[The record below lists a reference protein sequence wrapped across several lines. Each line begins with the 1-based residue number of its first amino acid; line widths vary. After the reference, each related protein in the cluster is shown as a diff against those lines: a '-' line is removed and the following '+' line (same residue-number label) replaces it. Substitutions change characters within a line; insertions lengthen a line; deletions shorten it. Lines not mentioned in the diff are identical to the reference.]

1 MAEKHPPDTGQSINR
16 NSQKSTPSGGIEGR
30 LAARLALIDV
40 ERAVMEMRRGLPV
53 VIEEAPGIACLALA
67 AELVDQET
75 LGFLEDLTGIW
86 PHIHLTHRR
95 AETLKIRLYT
105 EGGVTLPINRPETA
119 NDPQGPLAQIVHL
132 SDPARDLDFPLQ
144 GPFMASREPLMQSE
158 IASLRLAK
166 LAGLLPA
173 TVTSPLKLTGK
184 LGEKPGEKP
193 GEKLDV
199 NGAQDAITKWAHETN
214 LLSVSAAAIDAYEQ
228 RAAEALQPIGHLKS
242 QLKRVTDAK
251 VPLADAPDSRIFAFR
266 PQGTGG
272 GGPEH
277 LAIVIGAVDA
287 STPVL
292 VRLHSECFTGDLL
305 GSLKCDCGEQ
315 LRGAIAAISQAGSG
329 ILLYLAQEGRGIGL
343 MNKLRAYQLQDQG
356 FDTVD
361 ANLRLGFEVDERL
374 FEAAAQMLRQ
384 LGVGEVALMTN
395 NPDKVAQLDGH
406 GIKVTERV
414 PHAFPTNE
422 HNAHYLAT
430 KAGKTGH
437 LL

>member
-1 MAEKHPPDTGQSINR
+1 MAEKHPPDTGQSTDRSINR
-16 NSQKSTPSGGIEGR
+16 NTQKAGLSAALPDR

-40 ERAVMEMRRGLPV
+40 ERAVMELRRGLPV
-53 VIEEAPGIACLALA
+53 VIEGAQGVASLVLA
-67 AELVDQET
+67 AELVDRET
-75 LGFLEDLTGIW
+75 LGFLEALTGIW

-105 EGGVTLPINRPETA
+105 EGGVTLPINP
-119 NDPQGPLAQIVHL
+119 DDSQGPLAQIAHL

-144 GPFMASREPLMQSE
+144 GPFMASRESLMQSE

-173 TVTSPLKLTGK
+173 TITSPLRLADTPDRGQT
-184 LGEKPGEKP
+184 
-193 GEKLDV
+193 
-199 NGAQDAITKWAHETN
+199 QDAVTKWAHEKN
-214 LLSVSAAAIDAYEQ
+214 LVFVTAAAIDAYEQ
-228 RAAEALQPIGHLKS
+228 RAAEALQPIGHLTTT
-242 QLKRVTDAK
+242 LKRVTDAK

-266 PQGTGG
+266 PQGIGG

-287 STPVL
+287 SAPVL

-315 LRGAIAAISQAGSG
+315 LRGAIAAISETGSG
-329 ILLYLAQEGRGIGL
+329 VLLYLAQEGRGIGL

-395 NPDKVAQLDGH
+395 NPDKVAQLTAH

-414 PHAFPTNE
+414 KHAFPTNE

>member
-1 MAEKHPPDTGQSINR
+1 MAEKHPRSINR
-16 NSQKSTPSGGIEGR
+16 NTQKAGPSAALPDR

-40 ERAVMEMRRGLPV
+40 ERAVMELRRGLPV
-53 VIEEAPGIACLALA
+53 VIEEAPACASLVLA
-67 AELVDQET
+67 AELADEET
-75 LGFLEDLTGIW
+75 LGFLEDLTGVR
-86 PHIHLTHRR
+86 PHLHLTHRR

-105 EGGVTLPINRPETA
+105 EGGVTLPINPD
-119 NDPQGPLAQIVHL
+119 DPQGPLAQIAHL
-132 SDPARDLDFPLQ
+132 SDPARDLEFPLQ
-144 GPFMASREPLMQSE
+144 GPFVASREPLLQSE
-158 IASLRLAK
+158 IASLHLAK

-173 TVTSPLKLTGK
+173 TVTAPLKLDGNDN
-184 LGEKPGEKP
+184 ER
-193 GEKLDV
+193 
-199 NGAQDAITKWAHETN
+199 AIANWAHEAN
-214 LLSVSAAAIDAYEQ
+214 LVSVSAAAVGAYEQ
-228 RAAEALQPIGHLKS
+228 DAAQALQPIGRLESK
-242 QLKRVTDAK
+242 LKRVTDAK
-251 VPLADAPDSRIFAFR
+251 VPLADAPDSHIFAFR

-287 STPVL
+287 SAPVL

-315 LRGAIAAISQAGSG
+315 LRGAIAAISETGSG

-356 FDTVD
+356 FDTVE

-374 FEAAAQMLRQ
+374 FEAAAEMLRQ
-384 LGVGEVALMTN
+384 LGVGDVRLMTN
-395 NPDKVAQLDGH
+395 NPDKVAQLDEH
-406 GIKVTERV
+406 GINVTERV

>member
-1 MAEKHPPDTGQSINR
+1 
-16 NSQKSTPSGGIEGR
+16 
-30 LAARLALIDV
+30 
-40 ERAVMEMRRGLPV
+40 MEMRRGLPV
-53 VIEEAPGIACLALA
+53 VIEEGPGSASLALA
-67 AELVDQET
+67 AELVDKET

-105 EGGVTLPINRPETA
+105 EGGVTLPIDR
-119 NDPQGPLAQIVHL
+119 NDPQGPLAQIAHL

-144 GPFMASREPLMQSE
+144 GPFTASRAPLMQSE

-173 TVTSPLKLTGK
+173 TVTAPLNLALRGDKA
-184 LGEKPGEKP
+184 GEKAG
-193 GEKLDV
+193 
-199 NGAQDAITKWAHETN
+199 QDADAVRKWAHESN
-214 LLSVSAAAIDAYEQ
+214 LLSVSAAAINAYE
-228 RAAEALQPIGHLKS
+228 RNAADALQPIGQLES

-251 VPLADAPDSRIFAFR
+251 VPLADAPDSHIFAFR

-287 STPVL
+287 SKPVL

-315 LRGAIAAISQAGSG
+315 LRGAIAAISEAGSG

-356 FDTVD
+356 FDTVE

-374 FEAAAQMLRQ
+374 FEVAAQMLRQ
-384 LGVGEVALMTN
+384 LGVGSVRLMTN
-395 NPDKVAQLDGH
+395 NPDKVAQLTACK
-406 GIKVTERV
+406 INVAERV
-414 PHAFPTNE
+414 AHAFPTNE

>member
-1 MAEKHPPDTGQSINR
+1 MAEKHPPGTNQSTHR
-16 NSQKSTPSGGIEGR
+16 NTQKSAPSGSIEGR

-75 LGFLEDLTGIW
+75 LGFLEDLTGVW

-173 TVTSPLKLTGK
+173 TVTSPLKLAEKLGGKPGRK
-184 LGEKPGEKP
+184 LGEKLGGK
-193 GEKLDV
+193 
-199 NGAQDAITKWAHETN
+199 GAQDAITKWTHETN

-228 RAAEALQPIGHLKS
+228 RAAEALQPIGHLTTT
-242 QLKRVTDAK
+242 LKRVTDAK

-315 LRGAIAAISQAGSG
+315 LRGAIAAISEAGSG

-384 LGVGEVALMTN
+384 LGVSEVALMTN
-395 NPDKVAQLDGH
+395 NPDKVAQLDEH

-414 PHAFPTNE
+414 KHTFPTNE